1 MHLVEGHVNGFGPF
15 SVDGSLEGS
24 SQATGTTMRFV
35 CSLLLA
41 HIAGS
46 LLSASPGDSQVV
58 FRSDVSLV
66 RVDAQVVDHANR
78 AITDLRVEDFVLH
91 EGGHLQPIRSFASEE
106 MPVDVLIVLDVSASM
121 GPHVQRIADA
131 SRQALRVLSANDRMG
146 IMVFDRSTRVR
157 LPFSGSPQDL
167 QRELDHLL
175 RQERFNGGTDI
186 TRAMLDAAGYIR
198 REGRRDAR
206 RAIVILTDD
215 QTEFDR
221 NEAEVSLALTRADAV
236 MCALIAPDA
245 NVGLRRGGVG
255 NSVAGARVFLWSA
268 HTRSAG
274 TAQIARNSGGDAM
287 SVDQAFALEQTLL
300 RLRQRYT
307 LYFSLPEGVM
317 PGQERNIEVGLAG
330 EARLRFPDADVRY
343 RRVYMTPTGGA
354 EATPAS
360 VVEEAADPGNI
371 TSSSSSANINMGLH
385 RAPSSGASDIGS
397 MQESPFT
404 GSTPVSQ
411 VGAIDPLV
419 LEMQGFRDT
428 LSVVLRKAYFAA
440 SDGPASISS
449 IPASSD
455 HDYPI
460 SSKSSTDGAAGK
472 PPARPSKTR
481 TSWLMKNYRFTG
493 PPPASES
500 QATDPVVFELRQI
513 QNTVLAILRKTDFAK
528 DYEAALAAA
537 AQATANAQLIGS
549 LTERG
554 HPLTTEKTTTA
565 LAPTSPIYLIAL
577 KDKTIDAAISYWPEG
592 FVLNYITLQ
601 GAHVI
606 VRLDLVDRGFSWELN
621 RQRGL
626 EFRVPDT
633 N

>member
-1 MHLVEGHVNGFGPF
+1 M
-15 SVDGSLEGS
+15 
-24 SQATGTTMRFV
+24 GTMMRFA

-41 HIAGS
+41 HAAGD
-46 LLSASPGDSQVV
+46 LLLAWPGDSQVV

-66 RVDAQVVDHANR
+66 RVDAQVVDRANR

-91 EGGHLQPIRSFASEE
+91 EGGRLQPIRSFASED
-106 MPVDVLIVLDVSASM
+106 MPVDVLVLLDVSASM

-131 SRQALRVLSANDRMG
+131 SRQALMVLRTSDRMG

-157 LPFSGSPQDL
+157 LPFSESRQEL
-167 QRELDHLL
+167 QRELGHLL

-186 TRAMLDAAGYIR
+186 TRAMLDAADYIR

-221 NEAEVSLALTRADAV
+221 NESEVSLALARADAV

-245 NVGLRRGGVG
+245 LQFGRFPAGVGLRRGGFG
-255 NSVAGARVFLWSA
+255 NPVAGAGGFLGSI

-287 SVDQAFALEQTLL
+287 SVDQASALEQTLL

-307 LYFSLPEGVM
+307 LYFSLPEGVR
-317 PGQERNIEVGLAG
+317 PGQERNIEVGLADG
-330 EARLRFPDADVRY
+330 ARLRFPDADVRY

-354 EATPAS
+354 EATPTA
-360 VVEEAADPGNI
+360 VVEEPADRGDN
-371 TSSSSSANINMGLH
+371 TSSSSSANM
-385 RAPSSGASDIGS
+385 DIRS
-397 MQESPFT
+397 MQKYQFT
-404 GSTPVSQ
+404 GSTPVSEPR
-411 VGAIDPLV
+411 AINPII
-419 LEMQGFRDT
+419 LEMKGIQDI
-428 LSVVLRKAYFAA
+428 LSAVLRQPDFAGGA
-440 SDGPASISS
+440 GLATFSG
-449 IPASSD
+449 IPASGENG
-455 HDYPI
+455 YPK
-460 SSKSSTDGAAGK
+460 SSASSTDGAAGK
-472 PPARPSKTR
+472 SPAPPSKPR
-481 TSWLMKNYRFTG
+481 APWLMQNYRFTG
-493 PPPASES
+493 PPSARELR
-500 QATDPVVFELRQI
+500 AIDPVVFELRQI

-549 LTERG
+549 LTERQ
-554 HPLTTEKTTTA
+554 HPLTTGTTATTA
-565 LAPTSPIYLIAL
+565 LEPTPPIYLIAL
-577 KDKTIDAAISYWPEG
+577 KDKTIDAATSYWVEG

-606 VRLDLVDRGFSWELN
+606 VRLDLVDRSFSRELN

-633 N
+633 NQ